1 MLKKILMFVLAV
13 CVVSSY
19 AQGMKRR
26 PGGGPE
32 GRNPAK
38 HPLFAVLESDAF
50 TPQERTRLKDLAA
63 KDMKAF
69 TTEMRK
75 LFMEKQKAEAT
86 KILALRKQ
94 ILEAKTP
101 EEKNKLI
108 AELRA
113 LLQKRADGR
122 LAFHKKILDEAEQRL
137 REMQKRCD
145 QLKEEYNVRLDQKD
159 QQVDKELNAILSENP
174 PRYLERNANW
184 DPNSPMPPPR
194 PPRKNRR

>member
-1 MLKKILMFVLAV
+1 MLKKFLMFTLAI
-13 CVVSSY
+13 CVVCSY

-26 PGGGPE
+26 LGGGPD

-50 TPQERTRLKDLAA
+50 TPQERVRLKELAA

-69 TTEMRK
+69 TMEMRK
-75 LFMEKQKAEAT
+75 FFMEKMKAEAV
-86 KILALRKQ
+86 KILSLRKQ

-101 EEKNKLI
+101 EEKNKLV
-108 AELRA
+108 AELRE
-113 LLQKRADGR
+113 LLRKRADGR
-122 LAFHKKILDEAEQRL
+122 LAFHKKILDEAEQNL

-145 QLKEEYNVRLDQKD
+145 KLKKEYNIRSEQKD
-159 QQVDKELNAILSENP
+159 QQVDQELNAILSEKP

-184 DPNSPMPPPR
+184 DPNSPMPPR
-194 PPRKNRR
+194 SPRKNRR

>member
-1 MLKKILMFVLAV
+1 MLKKLLMFVLAV
-13 CVVSSY
+13 CIVCSY

-50 TPQERTRLKDLAA
+50 TPQDRVRLKELAA

-69 TTEMRK
+69 TMEMRK
-75 LFMEKQKAEAT
+75 FFMEKQKAEAA

-101 EEKNKLI
+101 EDKVKLV

-122 LAFHKKILDEAEQRL
+122 LAFHKKILDEAEQNL

-145 QLKEEYNVRLDQKD
+145 QLKKEYNVRLEKKD
-159 QQVDKELNAILSENP
+159 QQVDKELNAILSEKP
-174 PRYLERNANW
+174 PRYLERSANW
-184 DPNSPMPPPR
+184 DPNAPMPPR
-194 PPRKNRR
+194 PPRKNRW